1 MTNSEV
7 VYLNGKY
14 SLKHQTT
21 LSILDRGFLFGDGVY
36 ELVPVYNKHIFYVEN
51 HLNRLKS
58 SLELINIDPSTV
70 DDDMFIK
77 IINSLIDQ
85 NSYINHYIYIHI
97 SRGVDKKRNHIYS
110 KECEPTILIMGE
122 NYKPFDKATIELG
135 KKAIIE
141 EDYRWLKSNI
151 KSTSLLANVLIKNK
165 AYTDDAYEALLLR
178 DEYLTEGSAS
188 NVFIVDKG
196 VIKTP
201 KLSNKLLPGITR
213 KFLTDLIVQNNLDFE
228 ECDIPRNLLLSAD
241 EIFCSSSTNPV
252 VPITQLDNN
261 TISNTAGPIS
271 MTLYQHAQQFIK
283 DTYK

>member
-1 MTNSEV
+1 MSNSEV

-14 SLKHQTT
+14 SPKYQTT

-36 ELVPVYNKHIFYVEN
+36 ELIPVYNKHIFYIEN

-70 DDDMFIK
+70 DDDKFIK

-85 NSYINHYIYIHI
+85 NDYVNHYIYIHI

-213 KFLTDLIVQNNLDFE
+213 KFLTDLIIQNNLDFE

-261 TISNTAGPIS
+261 TISNTAGPVS
-271 MTLYQHAQQFIK
+271 MKLYQHAQQFIK

>member
-1 MTNSEV
+1 MSNSEV

-14 SLKHQTT
+14 SPKYQTT

-36 ELVPVYNKHIFYVEN
+36 ELVPVYNKHIFYIEN

-70 DDDMFIK
+70 DDNMFIK
-77 IINSLIDQ
+77 IIKSLIDQ
-85 NSYINHYIYIHI
+85 NGYINHYIYIHI

-178 DEYLTEGSAS
+178 DEHLTEGSAS

-213 KFLTDLIVQNNLDFE
+213 KFLTDLIIQNNLDFE

-261 TISNTAGPIS
+261 TISNTAGPVS
-271 MTLYQHAQQFIK
+271 MKLYQHAQQFIK

>member
-1 MTNSEV
+1 MSNSEV

-14 SLKHQTT
+14 SPKHQTT

-36 ELVPVYNKHIFYVEN
+36 ELVPVYNKHIFYIEN

-70 DDDMFIK
+70 DDNMFIK
-77 IINSLIDQ
+77 IIKSLIEQ
-85 NSYINHYIYIHI
+85 NGYVNHYIYIHI

-122 NYKPFDKATIELG
+122 SFKPFDKATIELG

-261 TISNTAGPIS
+261 TISDKAGPVS
-271 MTLYQHAQQFIK
+271 MKLYQHAQQFIK

>member
-1 MTNSEV
+1 MPNSEV

-14 SLKHQTT
+14 SPKDQTT

-36 ELVPVYNKHIFYVEN
+36 ELVPVYNKHIFYIEN
-51 HLNRLKS
+51 HLSRLKS

-70 DDDMFIK
+70 DDNMFIK
-77 IINSLIDQ
+77 IIKSLIDQ
-85 NSYINHYIYIHI
+85 NGYINHYIYIHI

-178 DEYLTEGSAS
+178 DEHLTEGSAS

-213 KFLTDLIVQNNLDFE
+213 KFLTDLIIQNNLDFE

-252 VPITQLDNN
+252 VPITQLDDNI
-261 TISNTAGPIS
+261 ISNTAGPVS
-271 MTLYQHAQQFIK
+271 MKLYQHAQQFIK

>member
-1 MTNSEV
+1 MSNSEV

-14 SLKHQTT
+14 SPKYQTT

-36 ELVPVYNKHIFYVEN
+36 ELVPVYNKHIFYIDN

-70 DDDMFIK
+70 DDDKFIK

-85 NSYINHYIYIHI
+85 NDYVNHYIYIHI

-213 KFLTDLIVQNNLDFE
+213 KFLTDLIIQNNLDFE

-252 VPITQLDNN
+252 VPITQVDNN
-261 TISNTAGPIS
+261 TISNTAGPVS
-271 MTLYQHAQQFIK
+271 MKLYQHAQQFIK

>member
-1 MTNSEV
+1 MPNLEA
-7 VYLNGKY
+7 VYLNGNY
-14 SLKHQTT
+14 SPKHQTT

-36 ELVPVYNKHIFYVEN
+36 ELIPIYNKHIFYVKN

-58 SLELINIDPSTV
+58 SLRLINIEPSIV
-70 DDDMFIK
+70 DDDAFIK
-77 IINSLIDQ
+77 IIKSLIDQ
-85 NSYINHYIYIHI
+85 NDYVNHYIYIHI
-97 SRGVDKKRNHIYS
+97 SRGVDKTRNHIYS

-122 NYKPFDKATIELG
+122 NYKPFDKTTIELG

-188 NVFIVDKG
+188 NVFIIDNG

-213 KFLTDLIVQNNLDFE
+213 EFLTDLIMQNNLDFE
-228 ECDIPRNLLLSAD
+228 ECDIPKGQLLSAD

-252 VPITQLDNN
+252 VPITQIDNN
-261 TISNTAGPIS
+261 LISDKAGPIS
-271 MTLYQHAQQFIK
+271 MKLYEHAQQFIK
-283 DTYK
+283 DAYK

>member
-1 MTNSEV
+1 MSNSEV
-7 VYLNGKY
+7 VYLSGNY
-14 SLKHQTT
+14 SPKHQTT

-36 ELVPVYNKHIFYVEN
+36 ELIPVYNKHIFYIEN

-70 DDDMFIK
+70 DDDTFMEVIK
-77 IINSLIDQ
+77 SLIDR
-85 NSYINHYIYIHI
+85 NGYVNHYIYIHI

-213 KFLTDLIVQNNLDFE
+213 KFLTDLIIQNNLDFE

-252 VPITQLDNN
+252 VPITQLDDN
-261 TISNTAGPIS
+261 TISNTAGPVS
-271 MTLYQHAQQFIK
+271 MKLYQHAQQFIK

>member
-1 MTNSEV
+1 MLNSEA
-7 VYLNGKY
+7 VYLNGNY
-14 SLKHQTT
+14 SPKHETT

-36 ELVPVYNKHIFYVEN
+36 ELIPVYNKHIFYIEN

-58 SLELINIDPSTV
+58 SLELININPSIV
-70 DDDMFIK
+70 DDDLFIK
-77 IINSLIDQ
+77 IIKSLIDR
-85 NSYINHYIYIHI
+85 NGFVNHYIYIHI
-97 SRGVDKKRNHIYS
+97 SRGVDKTRNHIYS

-122 NYKPFDKATIELG
+122 NYKPFDKTTIELG

-188 NVFIVDKG
+188 NVFIVDNG

-213 KFLTDLIVQNNLDFE
+213 KFLTDLIVQNNIDFE
-228 ECDIPRNLLLSAD
+228 ECDIPRDLLLSAD

-252 VPITQLDNN
+252 VPITQVDNN
-261 TISNTAGPIS
+261 SISNKAGPVS
-271 MTLYQHAQQFIK
+271 MKLYEHTQQFIR

>member
-1 MTNSEV
+1 MSNSEV

-14 SLKHQTT
+14 SPKYQTT

-36 ELVPVYNKHIFYVEN
+36 ELVPVYNKHIFYIEN

-70 DDDMFIK
+70 DDDKFIK

-85 NSYINHYIYIHI
+85 NDYVNHYIYIHI

-213 KFLTDLIVQNNLDFE
+213 KFLTDLIIQNNLDFE

-261 TISNTAGPIS
+261 TISNTAGPVS
-271 MTLYQHAQQFIK
+271 MKLYQHAQQFIK

>member
-1 MTNSEV
+1 MSNSEV

-14 SLKHQTT
+14 SPKYQTT

-36 ELVPVYNKHIFYVEN
+36 ELVPVYNKHIFYIDN

-70 DDDMFIK
+70 DDDKFIK

-85 NSYINHYIYIHI
+85 NDYVNHYIYIHI

-213 KFLTDLIVQNNLDFE
+213 KFLTDLIIQNNLDFE

-261 TISNTAGPIS
+261 TISNTAGPVS
-271 MTLYQHAQQFIK
+271 MKLYQHAQQFIK

>member
-1 MTNSEV
+1 MPNSEV

-14 SLKHQTT
+14 SPKHQTT

-36 ELVPVYNKHIFYVEN
+36 ELVPVYNKHIFYIEN
-51 HLNRLKS
+51 HLSRLKS

-70 DDDMFIK
+70 DDNMFIK
-77 IINSLIDQ
+77 IIKSLIDQ
-85 NSYINHYIYIHI
+85 NGYINHYIYIHI

-122 NYKPFDKATIELG
+122 NYKPFDKTTIELG

-178 DEYLTEGSAS
+178 DEHLTEGSAS

-213 KFLTDLIVQNNLDFE
+213 KFLTDLIIQNNLDFE

-252 VPITQLDNN
+252 VPITQLDDNI
-261 TISNTAGPIS
+261 ISNTAGPVS
-271 MTLYQHAQQFIK
+271 MKLYQHAQQFIK

>member
-14 SLKHQTT
+14 SPKHQTT

-36 ELVPVYNKHIFYVEN
+36 ELVPVYNKHIFYIEN

-70 DDDMFIK
+70 DDNMFIK
-77 IINSLIDQ
+77 IIKSLIDQ
-85 NSYINHYIYIHI
+85 NGYINHYIYIHI

-261 TISNTAGPIS
+261 TISDKAGPVS
-271 MTLYQHAQQFIK
+271 MKLYQHAQQFIK

>member
-1 MTNSEV
+1 MPNSEV

-14 SLKHQTT
+14 SQKYQTT

-36 ELVPVYNKHIFYVEN
+36 ELVPVYNKHIFYIEN

-70 DDDMFIK
+70 DDNMFIK
-77 IINSLIDQ
+77 IIKSLIDQ
-85 NSYINHYIYIHI
+85 NGYINHYIYIHI

-165 AYTDDAYEALLLR
+165 AHTDDAYEALLLR

-213 KFLTDLIVQNNLDFE
+213 KFLTDLIIQNNLDFE

-252 VPITQLDNN
+252 VPITQLDDNI
-261 TISNTAGPIS
+261 ISNTAGPVS
-271 MTLYQHAQQFIK
+271 MKLYQHAQQFIK

>member
-1 MTNSEV
+1 MSNSEV

-14 SLKHQTT
+14 SPKYQTT

-36 ELVPVYNKHIFYVEN
+36 ELVPVYNKHIFYIEN

-70 DDDMFIK
+70 DDDKFIK

-85 NSYINHYIYIHI
+85 NDYVNHYIYIHI

-213 KFLTDLIVQNNLDFE
+213 KFLTDLIIQNNLDFE

-252 VPITQLDNN
+252 VPITQLDDNI
-261 TISNTAGPIS
+261 ISNTAGPVS
-271 MTLYQHAQQFIK
+271 MKLYQHAQQFIK